1 MINIALCS
9 IRFRSLIAQCTYV
22 NIFSWMSTRKK
33 ETFLKPTVV
42 TKAPSCKKNSLHYA
56 HDIWLR
62 MITNNSILQSFFQIL
77 QRKNFLRLLILKIH
91 KKQCKNRSKR
101 VFHIFAQQYD
111 VLSAVIN
118 GVYIYIYICGDV
130 IVCGTRGKQGRS
142 KWESW
147 HELAVKS
154 CISFR
159 PRRFQNPRR
168 RRTSQSPSRNV
179 RGGRQWR
186 PIAYISPV
194 SRCSRLL
201 ITREFRPRTRVI
213 NGSGPSPRYRG
224 TKLRANLP
232 QPYINPDFL
241 TLLSQRSPSSSSFP
255 LPPPSSCW
263 IPPWYNTMNLE
274 ACITLSRLFAR
285 RHPTKLY

>member
-1 MINIALCS
+1 M
-9 IRFRSLIAQCTYV
+9 SLRWRNCLPE
-22 NIFSWMSTRKK
+22 KK
-33 ETFLKPTVV
+33 
-42 TKAPSCKKNSLHYA
+42 
-56 HDIWLR
+56 
-62 MITNNSILQSFFQIL
+62 
-77 QRKNFLRLLILKIH
+77 
-91 KKQCKNRSKR
+91 
-101 VFHIFAQQYD
+101 
-111 VLSAVIN
+111 
-118 GVYIYIYICGDV
+118 
-130 IVCGTRGKQGRS
+130 RGKS

-154 CISFR
+154 CISSR

-201 ITREFRPRTRVI
+201 ITQEFRPRTRVI

-255 LPPPSSCW
+255 PPPSSCW
-263 IPPWYNTMNLE
+263 IPPVAQCNEPWGMHHPVSIIRSPASNQIILKSALYSRGIAVLHHERKRGCSMLYFENFEMSETRCSTWFFSFIVNFFKLLICLNCKE
-274 ACITLSRLFAR
+274 TNKACIEIKKYSLFLHLPLTLLFFSLNLPC
-285 RHPTKLY
+285 PTDISGT

>member
-1 MINIALCS
+1 M
-9 IRFRSLIAQCTYV
+9 
-22 NIFSWMSTRKK
+22 
-33 ETFLKPTVV
+33 
-42 TKAPSCKKNSLHYA
+42 
-56 HDIWLR
+56 LR
-62 MITNNSILQSFFQIL
+62 IL
-77 QRKNFLRLLILKIH
+77 RNCLR
-91 KKQCKNRSKR
+91 N
-101 VFHIFAQQYD
+101 
-111 VLSAVIN
+111 
-118 GVYIYIYICGDV
+118 
-130 IVCGTRGKQGRS
+130 RGKRGRS

-154 CISFR
+154 CISFE

-168 RRTSQSPSRNV
+168 RRTSQSPSRSV

-201 ITREFRPRTRVI
+201 ITQEFRPRTRVI

-255 LPPPSSCW
+255 PPSPSSCC
-263 IPPWYNTMNLE
+263 IPPVIQYNEPGGMHHPVSIIRSP
-274 ACITLSRLFAR
+274 ACNQIILKSALHSRGIVMLSLSLFVKENKSALWFRECWDVHRITGLSFFFHRGLKTRWDFWNIYLNVC
-285 RHPTKLY
+285 KKKD